1 MKIINKAFTIGE
13 TYRSDVNGD
22 IFEVIAIRTSSKPY
36 SGMITFKHR
45 KTGKTY
51 ECGLPYARRLL
62 HSRPGI
68 QARNRCRGNDQG
80 AC

>member
-36 SGMITFKHR
+36 SDIITFKHR

-62 HSRPGI
+62 LTK
-68 QARNRCRGNDQG
+68 C
-80 AC
+80 